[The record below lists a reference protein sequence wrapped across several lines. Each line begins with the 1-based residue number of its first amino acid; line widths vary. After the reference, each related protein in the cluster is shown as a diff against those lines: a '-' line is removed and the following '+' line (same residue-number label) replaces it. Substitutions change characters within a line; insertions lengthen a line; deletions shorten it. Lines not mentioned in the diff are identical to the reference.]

1 MPKNKA
7 VTALFVT
14 TTSVQGLCKTCSRV
28 FRNVPT
34 PEGGPATMT
43 TVPKAR
49 LADLAEADGVSTATV
64 SRVLNNRPGV
74 KADTR
79 EAVQA
84 AAAAL
89 GYAAEKP
96 GPRRPGPVA
105 IMLPELSN
113 PSFTAFA
120 EILDTL

>member
-1 MPKNKA
+1 MIA
-7 VTALFVT
+7 AGVALYMLCADGEFGAEVYCGAT
-14 TTSVQGLCKTCSRV
+14 TEKQAWEV
-28 FRNVPT
+28 FRP
-34 PEGGPATMT
+34 
-43 TVPKAR
+43 AR
-49 LADLAEADGVSTATV
+49 LMMIRTPDLAEAAGVSTATV

-84 AAAAL
+84 AAAAH